1 MQVPVHDFEG
11 DLKFGLWH
19 DGLLVVGRVPDGHA
33 AKYCKRLHKPKK
45 KIFFK
50 LLDSQESRPIKNE
63 IEISRHVESNKI
75 CQD

>member
-33 AKYCKRLHKPKK
+33 AKYCEGLNKPEME
-45 KIFFK
+45 KISNIIKWTFF
-50 LLDSQESRPIKNE
+50 
-63 IEISRHVESNKI
+63 IEIRNP
-75 CQD
+75 